1 MMVWP
6 PFTFMPLVVQTRHL
20 EESNDALAALAIPVW
35 LKASHVV
42 SYALLVVVNA
52 GASLGWV
59 GETNADVSKKWPVP
73 ITPAGYAFSIW
84 YTCITS
90 NHSSLTDKTTVTNN
104 QLNNTKYKKRGLIF
118 FLQGVGAIY
127 TFLNVGY
134 NRESH
139 EKEHA
144 VKAACWVQAVWLS
157 QDLWQI
163 AFSKESFHISFFL
176 IASACAFGVYSVV
189 RLHAARDAVGA
200 FSALTSAG
208 ISIPTSVN
216 SSWLLAA
223 TCVQLLITLKSDG
236 MSEGKLS
243 TVAVALVVMA
253 ALVAVGAVLV
263 LSDLAWGLTAVWA
276 LVAIALNNKDE
287 KPAVFTACV
296 VAVSAIVVSVA
307 FSAVRRKMQMRSPT
321 GGRQFVQNPISA

>member
-1 MMVWP
+1 
-6 PFTFMPLVVQTRHL
+6 MPLVVQTRHL

-144 VKAACWVQAVWLS
+144 VKAACWVQA
-157 QDLWQI
+157 DLG
-163 AFSKESFHISFFL
+163 SRKISGKL
-176 IASACAFGVYSVV
+176 HSPRKASTYPSSSSRPRVPLECTQSCGCTRRATQSARSAHSRPRASAS
-189 RLHAARDAVGA
+189 
-200 FSALTSAG
+200 
-208 ISIPTSVN
+208 
-216 SSWLLAA
+216 
-223 TCVQLLITLKSDG
+223 QLLSTRRGCLLRRACS
-236 MSEGKLS
+236 SLS
-243 TVAVALVVMA
+243 
-253 ALVAVGAVLV
+253 
-263 LSDLAWGLTAVWA
+263 
-276 LVAIALNNKDE
+276 
-287 KPAVFTACV
+287 
-296 VAVSAIVVSVA
+296 
-307 FSAVRRKMQMRSPT
+307 RS
-321 GGRQFVQNPISA
+321 RAMV

>member
-1 MMVWP
+1 
-6 PFTFMPLVVQTRHL
+6 MPLVVQTRL
-20 EESNDALAALAIPVW
+20 EEESNDALAALAIPVW

-84 YTCITS
+84 
-90 NHSSLTDKTTVTNN
+90 
-104 QLNNTKYKKRGLIF
+104 GLIF

-208 ISIPTSVN
+208 ISIPTSIN

-287 KPAVFTACV
+287 QPAVFTACV
-296 VAVSAIVVSVA
+296 VAVSTIVVSVA